1 MLHETKGFQYS
12 MGDTMEYMDY
22 NELALELHEKYK
34 GKITTRLRD
43 ESQLDRTKLSAY
55 YTPGVAEV
63 SRVIAADPSLLPKY
77 TWTNNLVAVISDGSA
92 VLGLGDIGPRGSMPV
107 MEGKALLFKHFAGID
122 SVPIILDVHTADEIV
137 NVVKAIAPSF
147 GAINLEDIAAPKC
160 FEVEERLKAELDIPV
175 FHDDQHGTAVV
186 VLAGL
191 INAMKVTGKNLADCK
206 VVTIGA
212 GAAGTAIMKL
222 LHKYGV
228 GSIIAVDSK
237 GIIGDSRDDLNDEKK
252 ALLPYLD
259 TTASGSLDDAIAG
272 ADIFIGVSK
281 PGLLTEEMVREM
293 APDPIIF
300 ALANPTPEIMPDV
313 ARATGAAVVATG
325 RSDFPNQVNNATAFP
340 GIFRGAL
347 DNGVKKITDDH
358 KIAAAEVIASLVD
371 NPSANEIIPSVFDER
386 LVPEIAK
393 VIK

>member
-1 MLHETKGFQYS
+1 MKRGKLRYTRR
-12 MGDTMEYMDY
+12 MDY
-22 NELALELHEKYK
+22 NKLALDLHKKYK
-34 GKITTRLRD
+34 GKISLKLRD
-43 ESQLDRTKLSAY
+43 ESELDRTKLSAY

-63 SRVIAADPSLLPKY
+63 SRVIAEDPSQLPVY

-92 VLGLGDIGPRGSMPV
+92 VLGLGDIGPKGAMPV

-137 NVVKAIAPSF
+137 SVVKAIAPSF

-191 INAMKVTGKNLADCK
+191 INAMRVVDKKLSDCK
-206 VVTIGA
+206 IVTIGA

-228 GSIIAVDSK
+228 GSIVAVDSK
-237 GIIGDSRDDLNDEKK
+237 GIISDARDDLNDEKK

-259 TTASGSLDDAIAG
+259 TSVSGTLEDALHG

-281 PGLLTEEMVREM
+281 PELLTSEMIKTM
-293 APDPIIF
+293 ANNPVVF

-313 ARATGAAVVATG
+313 AKAAGVAVIATG
-325 RSDFPNQVNNATAFP
+325 RSDFPNQVNNALAFP

-358 KIAAAEVIASLVD
+358 KIAAAEAIASLVESPISD
-371 NPSANEIIPSVFDER
+371 EIIPSPFDER
-386 LVPEIAK
+386 VVPAVARTID
-393 VIK
+393 

>member
-1 MLHETKGFQYS
+1 MYTIH
-12 MGDTMEYMDY
+12 MDY
-22 NELALELHEKYK
+22 NKFALELHAQYK
-34 GKITTRLRD
+34 GKITTKLRD
-43 ESQLDRTKLSAY
+43 ESTLDRDKLSAY

-92 VLGLGDIGPRGSMPV
+92 VLGLGDIGPKGSMPV

-122 SVPIILDVHTADEIV
+122 SIPITLDVHTADEIV
-137 NVVKAIAPSF
+137 SVVKAIAPSF

-191 INAMKVTGKNLADCK
+191 INAMKVTGKTLADCK
-206 VVTIGA
+206 IVTIGA

-228 GSIIAVDSK
+228 GSIIAVDSR
-237 GIIGDSRDDLNDEKK
+237 GIIGEAREDLNDEKK

-259 TTASGSLDDAIAG
+259 ASLSGSLDDAIAG

-281 PGLLTEEMVREM
+281 PGLLTQDMVRKM
-293 APDPIIF
+293 AKNPIIF
-300 ALANPTPEIMPDV
+300 ALSNPTPEIMPGV
-313 ARATGAAVVATG
+313 AKAAGAAVIATG

-347 DNGVKKITDDH
+347 DNGVQKITDDH
-358 KIAAAEVIASLVD
+358 KIAAAETIASLVGQ
-371 NPSANEIIPSVFDER
+371 PSADEIIPSVFDER
-386 LVPEIAK
+386 LVSTIAK